1 MREPTIARNYAEAL
15 LALARKA
22 QDLPGWGRM
31 LGDVASAV
39 ETDVRLRRFLEA
51 PQIDATKKKEIL
63 ERAFQD
69 RVPRLFLRFL
79 QKLVDNRRQMLIP
92 AIATEYHHLV
102 DEVEGRVH
110 AQVTVARPVDDATRE
125 AIGREL
131 GRALGKS
138 VVPHVSVNPAI
149 LGGVIVRVGDT
160 VMDGSVRRRLS
171 VLRARL
177 VGTRPAAATR

>member
-22 QDLPGWGRM
+22 NDLPGWGRM
-31 LGDVASAV
+31 ISDVANAV
-39 ETDVRLRRFLEA
+39 EQDERLRRFLEA
-51 PQIDATKKKEIL
+51 PQIAAEQKNEIL
-63 ERAFQD
+63 GKAFQD

-92 AIATEYHHLV
+92 LIAREYHQLV

-110 AQVTVARPVDDATRE
+110 AQVTVARPVDDAGRD
-125 AIGREL
+125 AIAAQL
-131 GRALGKS
+131 SRALGKT
-138 VVPHVSVNPAI
+138 VVPHVAVNPAI
-149 LGGVIVRVGDT
+149 LGGLVVRVGDT

-171 VLRARL
+171 MLRGRL
-177 VGTRPAAATR
+177 LASSR